1 MTLLELL
8 AALDGWELLAAGE
21 YISCDAPRY
30 PTAEELAA
38 FKEHKAALLAR
49 LPRAPPGVVSGSAT
63 GGWSVTSWL
72 PTG

>member
-8 AALDGWELLAAGE
+8 TALDGWELYAAGE
-21 YISCDAPRY
+21 YIYCDAPRY

-49 LPRAPPGVVSGSAT
+49 LPRAPPGAVAEVLAGPPRNVIRLA
-63 GGWSVTSWL
+63 GR
-72 PTG
+72 

>member
-30 PTAEELAA
+30 PTAEALAA

-49 LPRAPPGVVSGSAT
+49 LPRAPPGAVAEVLAGPPRNVIRLAER
-63 GGWSVTSWL
+63 
-72 PTG
+72 